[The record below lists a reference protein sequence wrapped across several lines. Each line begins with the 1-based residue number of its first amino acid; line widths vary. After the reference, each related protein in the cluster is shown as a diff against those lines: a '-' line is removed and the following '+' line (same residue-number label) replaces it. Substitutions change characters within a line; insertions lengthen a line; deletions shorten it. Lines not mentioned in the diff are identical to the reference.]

1 MLIPAHDSTLKKS
14 FERSQSSKTVSRHSK
29 IVSNKWVVMVR
40 IDIITA
46 EVVTQEIDM
55 ILIITIICL
64 QITLGILSS
73 EF

>member
-14 FERSQSSKTVSRHSK
+14 FERYQSSKTVSRHSK